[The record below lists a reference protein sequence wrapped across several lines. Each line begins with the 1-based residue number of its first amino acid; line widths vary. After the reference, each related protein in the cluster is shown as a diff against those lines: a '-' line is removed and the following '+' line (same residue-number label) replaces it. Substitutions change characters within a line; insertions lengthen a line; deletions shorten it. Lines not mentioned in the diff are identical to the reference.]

1 MPMHST
7 TSNEKAELIKLLS
20 KAGKKLD
27 ELITLDSRDEEIWC
41 MAHLRFLH
49 ALLCGYVCDM
59 TKMILGCDRIGW
71 RMWRMWRCV

>member
-1 MPMHST
+1 
-7 TSNEKAELIKLLS
+7 
-20 KAGKKLD
+20 
-27 ELITLDSRDEEIWC
+27 LDSRDEEIWC

-71 RMWRMWRCV
+71 RMWRCV